1 VTSEPTQ
8 SAEDHYYAGIDF
20 FGEGK
25 LPEAIAEYTRA
36 LELDPKFSDA
46 LHGLAQAYHAQQDF
60 DRTIETARRILALDP
75 DHLSRLSTQRHGSGS
90 RRSREQSANPWLEAT
105 IEGTKSER
113 RKSLVFE
120 PAITKYFSG
129 AGIRCNHS
137 AHPLHRFCHQFL
149 VALSRAAIRQR
160 KRIF

>member
-1 VTSEPTQ
+1 MTSQAPQ

-60 DRTIETARRILALDP
+60 DRTIETARRILVLDP
-75 DHLSRLSTQRHGSGS
+75 DDILAWT
-90 RRSREQSANPWLEAT
+90 
-105 IEGTKSER
+105 
-113 RKSLVFE
+113 
-120 PAITKYFSG
+120 AI
-129 AGIRCNHS
+129 
-137 AHPLHRFCHQFL
+137 
-149 VALSRAAIRQR
+149 SRAYQR
-160 KRIF
+160 KGMVPEAEEAGNKARILGWKQQLKEQKTKGNGGNF

>member
-1 VTSEPTQ
+1 MTSEPTQ

-75 DHLSRLSTQRHGSGS
+75 DDILAWT
-90 RRSREQSANPWLEAT
+90 T
-105 IEGTKSER
+105 I
-113 RKSLVFE
+113 
-120 PAITKYFSG
+120 
-129 AGIRCNHS
+129 
-137 AHPLHRFCHQFL
+137 
-149 VALSRAAIRQR
+149 SRAYQR
-160 KRIF
+160 KGMVPEAEEAGNKARVLGWKQQLKEQKAKGNGGNV

>member
-1 VTSEPTQ
+1 VTSQTPE

-60 DRTIETARRILALDP
+60 DRSIETARRILALDP
-75 DHLSRLSTQRHGSGS
+75 DDILAWT
-90 RRSREQSANPWLEAT
+90 T
-105 IEGTKSER
+105 I
-113 RKSLVFE
+113 
-120 PAITKYFSG
+120 
-129 AGIRCNHS
+129 
-137 AHPLHRFCHQFL
+137 
-149 VALSRAAIRQR
+149 SRAYQR
-160 KRIF
+160 KGMVPEAEEAGNKARILGWKQQLKDQKANTGGA